1 MADGP
6 LGEGG
11 PAASP
16 SRPRRAASG
25 GEQSADPGRLVV
37 RAGWVVPVDPG
48 FSVIR
53 DGEVVI
59 EDGQVVAV
67 GAARPGGRPG
77 AAVLEFP
84 GHALLP
90 GLVNVHTH
98 VAGCLFR
105 GLTEDRPDGFY
116 GLALPMERHLD
127 AEATYLLSRLG
138 IAEVMQAGCTVIH
151 EIYHHPAATAR
162 AAAELGIRAQ
172 LASKVFD
179 TDLASIGAGQRIPIP
194 AEGDRR
200 LQENVEL
207 YEAWHGA
214 GDGRVQVRF
223 GAHAADTCSPRLLAR
238 IRAEAQARGAGRHIH
253 VAQSP
258 EERDFM
264 AAAHGTGSIEFLHD
278 QEFLGPDVVV
288 AHVVYATGRGIDLL
302 AQTDTPVAHCPAI
315 IAKRG
320 RFAPARELYQAGVR
334 VGWGTDWVTMDPWD
348 MMRFGISV
356 TRLASQEIG
365 LLSAREALWRLTMG
379 SAAVLGIATSVGSLE
394 AGKQADLIL
403 VDLRQP
409 HLAPLH
415 DPVTTLV
422 YNASGRDVTHVMI
435 GGRFVVADRRL
446 QTTDTD
452 AIVPEAQA
460 AADRVWAAAGLP
472 AVGPGIATS
481 WPLPPARRGQGVRH
495 G

>member
-1 MADGP
+1 V
-6 LGEGG
+6 
-11 PAASP
+11 
-16 SRPRRAASG
+16 SG
-25 GEQSADPGRLVV
+25 SGRTVI
-37 RAGWVVPVDPG
+37 RAGWVIPVDAG
-48 FSVIR
+48 FRVIR

-59 EDGQVVAV
+59 EAGRVVSAGSA
-67 GAARPGGRPG
+67 GASDSAG
-77 AAVLEFP
+77 ATVLDFP

-105 GLTEDRPDGFY
+105 GLTEDRRDGFY

-127 AEATYLLSRLG
+127 SEATYLLSRLG
-138 IAEVMQAGCTVIH
+138 IAEVMLAGCTVIH
-151 EIYHHPAATAR
+151 EIYHYPAATAR
-162 AAAELGIRAQ
+162 AAAELGVRAQ

-179 TDLASIGAGQRIPIP
+179 TDLATIGTGERTQVP
-194 AEGDRR
+194 AEGERR
-200 LQENVEL
+200 LQENVDL

-214 GDGRVQVRF
+214 GDGRVRIRF
-223 GAHAADTCSPRLLAR
+223 GAHAADTCSPHLLGR
-238 IRAEAQARGAGRHIH
+238 IRAEAERRGAGRHIH

-264 AAAHGTGSIEFLHD
+264 AAAHGTGSVEFLHD
-278 QEFLGPDVVV
+278 QDFLGPDTVV
-288 AHVVYATGRGIDLL
+288 AHVTYATARGIELL

-315 IAKRG
+315 VAKRG
-320 RFAPARELYQAGVR
+320 RFAPIRPIYEAGIR

-356 TRLASQEIG
+356 PRLASQEID

-379 SAAVLGIATSVGSLE
+379 SAAVLGMAGSVGSLE
-394 AGKQADLIL
+394 AGKLADLIL

-435 GGRFVVADRRL
+435 GGDFVVADRQLR
-446 QTTDTD
+446 TARTDEL
-452 AIVPEAQA
+452 VREAQS
-460 AADRVWAAAGLP
+460 AADRIWQAASLAPAG
-472 AVGPGIATS
+472 AGITTR
-481 WPLPPARRGQGVRH
+481 WPLSVGRSDRGAIH
-495 G
+495 A

>member
-1 MADGP
+1 MN
-6 LGEGG
+6 E
-11 PAASP
+11 S
-16 SRPRRAASG
+16 
-25 GEQSADPGRLVV
+25 GRLII
-37 RAGWVVPVDPG
+37 RAGWVIPVDPG

-59 EDGQVVAV
+59 DNGQVVSA
-67 GAARPGGRPG
+67 GPAGSAADDDT
-77 AAVLEFP
+77 VLEFP

-116 GLALPMERHLD
+116 GLALPMERHLG

-138 IAEVMQAGCTVIH
+138 IAELLLAGCTVIH

-162 AAAELGIRAQ
+162 AALELGVRAQ

-179 TDLASIGAGQRIPIP
+179 TDLPTIGTGERIQIP
-194 AEGDRR
+194 AEGERR
-200 LQENVEL
+200 LQQNIDL
-207 YEAWHGA
+207 YQAWHGA
-214 GDGRVQVRF
+214 GGGRVQIRF
-223 GAHAADTCSPRLLAR
+223 GAHAADTCSPGLLAR
-238 IRAEAQARGAGRHIH
+238 IRSEAETRGAGRHIH

-264 AAAHGTGSIEFLHD
+264 TAAHGTGSIEFLYD
-278 QEFLGPDVVV
+278 QGFLAPDVVV
-288 AHVVYATGRGIDLL
+288 AHVVYATGRGIELL
-302 AQTDTPVAHCPAI
+302 AETDTPVAHCPAI
-315 IAKRG
+315 VAKRG
-320 RFAPARELYQAGVR
+320 RFAPVRELYEAGVR

-356 TRLASQEIG
+356 PRIVSQEIG

-379 SAAVLGIATSVGSLE
+379 SAGALGIDGSVGSLE
-394 AGKQADLIL
+394 TGKQADLIL
-403 VDLRQP
+403 VDLQQP

-435 GGRFVVADRRL
+435 GGRFVVEGRQL
-446 QTTDTD
+446 QTGQ
-452 AIVPEAQA
+452 AGEIVQQAQSA
-460 AADRVWAAAGLP
+460 AERIWAAAGLP
-472 AVGPGIATS
+472 PVSAGLPARWPVPAGPGE
-481 WPLPPARRGQGVRH
+481 QGA
-495 G
+495 GNA

>member
-1 MADGP
+1 V
-6 LGEGG
+6 
-11 PAASP
+11 
-16 SRPRRAASG
+16 SRPN
-25 GEQSADPGRLVV
+25 RLIL

-48 FSVIR
+48 FAVIR

-59 EDGQVVAV
+59 EDGVVVSA
-67 GAARPGGRPG
+67 GRAADGGGRTGRGPQG
-77 AAVLEFP
+77 QPAGTTALDFP

-105 GLTEDRPDGFY
+105 GLTEDRTDGFY

-138 IAEVMQAGCTVIH
+138 IAEVLLNGCTVIH
-151 EIYHHPAATAR
+151 EIYHHAAATAQ
-162 AAAELGIRAQ
+162 AAAELGVRAQ
-172 LASKVFD
+172 LAMKVFD
-179 TDLASIGAGQRIPIP
+179 TDLASIGTGERLQIP
-194 AEGDRR
+194 AEGERR
-200 LQENVEL
+200 LQQNIEL
-207 YEAWHGA
+207 YDAWNDA
-214 GDGRVQVRF
+214 ADGRLQVRF
-223 GAHAADTCSPRLLAR
+223 GAHAADTCSPKLLAQ
-238 IRAEAQARGAGRHIH
+238 ITTEAQARRAGRHIH

-264 AAAHGTGSIEFLHD
+264 AAAQGTGSIEFLGD
-278 QEFLGPDVVV
+278 QDFLGPDVVV
-288 AHVVYATGRGIDLL
+288 AHVTYATERGIELL

-315 IAKRG
+315 VAKRG
-320 RFAPARELYQAGVR
+320 RFAPVRALYEAGVR

-356 TRLASQEIG
+356 TRLADRRID

-379 SAAVLGIATSVGSLE
+379 SAGVLGIDDRVGSLE
-394 AGKQADLIL
+394 PGKQADLIL

-415 DPVTTLV
+415 DPVATLV

-435 GGRFVVADRRL
+435 GGKFVVAGRQLR
-446 QTTDTD
+446 TARTDE
-452 AIVPEAQA
+452 VVQEAQA
-460 AADRVWAAAGLP
+460 VADKIWDAAGLAP
-472 AVGPGIATS
+472 PGDGMATWWPVRAGAGGPG
-481 WPLPPARRGQGVRH
+481 ARH
-495 G
+495 A